1 MAKFLFNRLAQA
13 APVLLGVSFIVF
25 ISVYLLPGDVTQQI
39 LGLAASEESI
49 ASLRGEL
56 GLDRPVFV
64 QYILWLGRALAG
76 NLGDSHVMRAP
87 VLDIVAG
94 KALNSLLLMGA
105 SMLLVITVSPL
116 LAAWAAWKR
125 DSPWDRSIVM
135 VMFLLASLPTYW
147 LGLVLILLLAAQ
159 VPLFPSAGMNDIA
172 NPGGF
177 GDVLRHLI
185 LPTLTTAATSVAI
198 VTRVTRSAVV
208 DSLSSLYVTAA
219 RARGLSSFSIL
230 FRHAFRTALPTFV
243 NISSLQIGYLFGSAI
258 FTEIVFAWPGIGLL
272 LYNAIISRDGPLV
285 QGCVLV
291 VGLVFVAASLV
302 SDVLVK
308 WLDVQRESESP

>member
-1 MAKFLFNRLAQA
+1 MTKFFLHRLAQA
-13 APVLLGVSFIVF
+13 APVLVGVSFIVF

-39 LGLAASEESI
+39 LGLAASKESI

-56 GLDRPVFV
+56 GLDKPVIV
-64 QYILWLGRALAG
+64 QYFIWLGRALSG

-94 KALNSLLLMGA
+94 KAVNSLLLMGS
-105 SMLLVITVSPL
+105 SMLLVLIASPL
-116 LAAWAAWKR
+116 LAACAAWKK
-125 DSPWDRSIVM
+125 DSLLDRAIVM

-147 LGLVLILLLAAQ
+147 LGLVLIILLAVQ
-159 VPLFPSAGMNDIA
+159 IPLFPSAGMNDIA
-172 NPGGF
+172 NPGGI
-177 GDVLRHLI
+177 GDTLRHLI
-185 LPTLTTAATSVAI
+185 LPTLTTAATSIAI

-208 DSLSSLYVTAA
+208 DCLTSLYVTAA
-219 RARGLSSFSIL
+219 RARGLSSSSIL
-230 FRHAFRTALPTFV
+230 FRHAFRNALPTFIT
-243 NISSLQIGYLFGSAI
+243 ISSLQIGYLFGSAI

-291 VGLVFVAASLV
+291 VGLVFVIASLAA
-302 SDVLVK
+302 DVLVR
-308 WLDVQRESESP
+308 WLDVQRESEA

>member
-1 MAKFLFNRLAQA
+1 MTRFFFNRLAQT

-25 ISVYLLPGDVTQQI
+25 VSVYLLPGDVAQQI

-49 ASLRGEL
+49 ASLRSEL
-56 GLDRPVFV
+56 GLDQPVFV
-64 QYILWLGRALAG
+64 QYVIWLGRALSG
-76 NLGDSHVMRAP
+76 NFGDSHVMRAP

-94 KALNSLLLMGA
+94 KAVNSLLLMA
-105 SMLLVITVSPL
+105 SSMLLVVVVSPL
-116 LAAWAAWKR
+116 LAALAAWKK
-125 DSPWDRSIVM
+125 DSLWDRSIVM
-135 VMFLLASLPTYW
+135 AMFLLASLPTYW
-147 LGLVLILLLAAQ
+147 LGLVLIILLAVQ
-159 VPLFPSAGMNDIA
+159 LPLFPSAGMNDIA

-177 GDVLRHLI
+177 WDVVRHLI
-185 LPTLTTAATSVAI
+185 LPTLTTAATSIAI

-230 FRHAFRTALPTFV
+230 FRHAFRNALPTFV

-291 VGLVFVAASLV
+291 VGIVFVVASLI
-302 SDVLVK
+302 SDVLVR
-308 WLDVQRESESP
+308 WLDVQRESEV